1 MYLLVLHGLYFY
13 VSIVVACVCH
23 MSSSNCSIRCLV
35 ELHLP
40 NFFGQCLNARTF
52 VKRRF
57 LLYLCFIILV
67 IIWTVYL
74 MKSVLVST
82 RRENLTISPVT
93 TPYFDRIVS
102 FESWFGKFGLSDS
115 GAPATIMKS
124 VFLYKVRLNR
134 PFLMLIVSS
143 RKLTSLP
150 SSPSIW
156 SGLSAAGC

>member
-67 IIWTVYL
+67 IIWTVNL

-93 TPYFDRIVS
+93 TPYLDLIVN
-102 FESWFGKFGLSDS
+102 FESCFGKLGLSDN
-115 GAPATIMKS
+115 GAP
-124 VFLYKVRLNR
+124 VHLV
-134 PFLMLIVSS
+134 
-143 RKLTSLP
+143 
-150 SSPSIW
+150 
-156 SGLSAAGC
+156 